1 MYKSSYS
8 SSNYRRSGRLSASAS
23 GYKSKRSFS
32 VNNGFRPHRS
42 NYGKQ
47 GLDVSLLVRKAEATQ
62 PEKVYV
68 STHKFSDFLI
78 NDKLKQNILSHGYI
92 SPTPI
97 QDQTIPLLLEGKD
110 IVGLANTGTGKTAAF
125 LIPLIN
131 KMYGNKN
138 EKVLIIAP
146 TRELA
151 LQIDEE
157 CKLFSTGMNIYS
169 ILCIGGTNIQ
179 RQMYGLKRGPDI
191 VIGTPGRLLD
201 LKNRGSI
208 NFANYNSIV
217 LDEVDRMLD
226 MGFIKDIK
234 TIISYLPA
242 VRQSLFFSATMPSNV
257 REVMDRFSR
266 NAVTVSVK
274 TQQAPANIEQDVVST
289 RGKAKIDTLHDLL
302 IKKGFDK
309 VLIFGKTKWGVEKLS
324 EQLSA
329 RGFSVSSLHSNKTQN
344 QRKKVL
350 QQFKESK
357 VNIMLATDVASRG
370 LDIDDITHVINYD
383 LPDTYEEYLHRIG
396 RTGRANKRGIALS
409 FVD

>member
-8 SSNYRRSGRLSASAS
+8 SSNYRRSGRVSA
-23 GYKSKRSFS
+23 YKNKRSFS
-32 VNNGFRPHRS
+32 VNNSFRSHRN

-62 PEKVYV
+62 PEKTYV
-68 STHKFSDFLI
+68 AKHKFSDFPI
-78 NDKLKQNILSHGYI
+78 NEVLKQNIRKHRYI

-97 QDQTIPLLLEGKD
+97 QDQTIPLLLAGKD
-110 IVGLANTGTGKTAAF
+110 VVGLANTGTGKTAAF

-131 KMYGNKN
+131 KMYQNKN

-157 CKLFSTGMNIYS
+157 FRLFSAGMGMYS

-179 RQMYGLKRGPDI
+179 RQMYGLRRGADI

-208 NFANYNSIV
+208 NFTNYNSIV

-234 TIISYLPA
+234 TIISYLPT
-242 VRQSLFFSATMPSNV
+242 VRQSLFFSATMSGNV
-257 REVMDRFSR
+257 QEVMNRFLKE
-266 NAVTVSVK
+266 AVTVSIK
-274 TQQAPANIEQDVVST
+274 TQQAPTNIEQDIVST
-289 RGKAKIDTLHDLL
+289 RGRAKIDTLHDLL

-309 VLIFGKTKWGVEKLS
+309 VLIFGKTKWGVEKLT
-324 EQLSA
+324 EQLSI
-329 RGFSVSSLHSNKTQN
+329 RGFSASSLHSNKTQN

-350 QQFKESK
+350 QQFKENK

>member
-8 SSNYRRSGRLSASAS
+8 SSNYRRSGRASGFTS

-32 VNNGFRPHRS
+32 VNNGFRPRR
-42 NYGKQ
+42 NNFGGQ
-47 GLDVSLLVRKAEATQ
+47 RLDTSLLIRKAEATQ
-62 PEKVYV
+62 PEKTYV
-68 STHKFSDFLI
+68 SKHRFSDFLI
-78 NDKLKQNILSHGYI
+78 NETLKKNILRHGYL

-110 IVGLANTGTGKTAAF
+110 VVGLANTGTGKTAAF

-157 CKLFSTGMNIYS
+157 CRLFSAGLNIYS

-179 RQMYGLKRGPDI
+179 RQMYGLRRGSDI

-201 LKNRGSI
+201 LMKRGSI

-234 TIISYLPA
+234 TIISYLPPI
-242 VRQSLFFSATMPSNV
+242 RQSLFFSATMSGNV
-257 REVMDRFSR
+257 REVMDRFSK

-274 TQQAPANIEQDVVST
+274 TQQAPANIEQDIVST
-289 RGKAKIDTLHDLL
+289 QGRAKIDTLHDLL

-309 VLIFGKTKWGVEKLS
+309 VLIFGKTKWGVEKLT
-324 EQLSA
+324 EQLSI
-329 RGFSVSSLHSNKTQN
+329 RGFAASSLHSNKTQN

-350 QQFKESK
+350 QQFKENK
-357 VNIMLATDVASRG
+357 INIMLATDVASRG
-370 LDIDDITHVINYD
+370 LDIDDITHVINFD